1 MVILPY
7 YNILSGISQD
17 KFSITP
23 CKGHNSLIVLTYI
36 DSLSNV
42 KGVIAVVAR
51 RDLMKSSSDSLLL
64 SLLEQQPM
72 YGYKIVKELE
82 KRSQGYFKF
91 KEGTLYPAL
100 HRLEKS
106 GLIMGQWQVLPNG
119 RQRRYYYITAR
130 GQAKLATEKSQWQ
143 DFLEAVKLILE
154 PRPSSP

>member
-1 MVILPY
+1 LEP
-7 YNILSGISQD
+7 
-17 KFSITP
+17 
-23 CKGHNSLIVLTYI
+23 
-36 DSLSNV
+36 
-42 KGVIAVVAR
+42 R
-51 RDLMKSSSDSLLL
+51 RDLIKNSSDSFLL

-106 GLIMGQWQVLPNG
+106 GLISGQWQILPSG

-130 GQAKLATEKSQWQ
+130 GKAKLATEKMQWK
-143 DFLEAVKLILE
+143 DFLEAVKLILL
-154 PRPSSP
+154 PRLSSS